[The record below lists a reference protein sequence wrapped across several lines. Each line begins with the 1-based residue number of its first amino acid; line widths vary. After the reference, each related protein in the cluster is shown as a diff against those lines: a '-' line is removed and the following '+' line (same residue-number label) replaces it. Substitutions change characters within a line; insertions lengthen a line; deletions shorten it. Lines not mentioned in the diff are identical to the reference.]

1 MSDARRFAPA
11 TERNREPIREVLA
24 RALPATGCV
33 LEIASGTGEHA
44 SHFARHFP
52 ELLFQPSDPD
62 AASRAS
68 IEARRQHEALPNLA
82 PPLEIDVMR
91 ASWWRGLDPVDAIL
105 CINMIHIA
113 PWRAAEGL
121 VEGAA
126 ALLRADAPLILYG
139 PYRREGQHTADSNA
153 VFDANLR
160 RRDAAWGVRDLED
173 VEALAA
179 SHGFLQDEVV
189 GMPANNLTL
198 VWRGPDDPGD

>member
-1 MSDARRFAPA
+1 M
-11 TERNREPIREVLA
+11 
-24 RALPATGCV
+24 
-33 LEIASGTGEHA
+33 
-44 SHFARHFP
+44 
-52 ELLFQPSDPD
+52 
-62 AASRAS
+62 
-68 IEARRQHEALPNLA
+68 
-82 PPLEIDVMR
+82 
-91 ASWWRGLDPVDAIL
+91 DAIL

-153 VFDANLR
+153 AFDANLR

-198 VWRGPDDPGD
+198 VWRGPDDPRD

>member
-1 MSDARRFAPA
+1 LSDARRFAPA

-24 RALPATGCV
+24 RELPATGCV

-52 ELLFQPSDPD
+52 ALLFQPSDPD

-68 IEARRQHEALPNLA
+68 IEAWRQHEALPNLA
-82 PPLEIDVMR
+82 PPLAIDVIH

-153 VFDANLR
+153 AFDANLR

-198 VWRGPDDPGD
+198 VWRGPDDPRD